1 VIMTGERISSA
12 VLRSRWAGT
21 AMRIILA
28 GVLGYAGLSK
38 LVQPDGARTA
48 ILAYRLF
55 PVAWADVLGWALP
68 AAEVALALLLLIG
81 IFVRWAALATAVLM
95 FLFVAGI
102 ISAWA
107 RGFSIDCG
115 CFGGGGD
122 LSPEG
127 REWRYI
133 QAIARD
139 LLFAGMAVRLW
150 VWTPSHMA
158 LEAYAVDTSL
168 KPESLD
174 VPADAAD

>member
-1 VIMTGERISSA
+1 VNTMDVI
-12 VLRSRWAGT
+12 LRSRWAGT
-21 AMRIILA
+21 VMRVILA
-28 GVLGYAGLSK
+28 AVLGYAGLSK
-38 LVQPDGARTA
+38 LLQPDGARTA
-48 ILAYRLF
+48 LLGYRLF
-55 PVAWADVLGWALP
+55 PVAWVDVLAWALP

-81 IFVRWAALATAVLM
+81 VFVRLAALATAVLM
-95 FLFVAGI
+95 FLFVLGI
-102 ISAWA
+102 ISAWV

-150 VWTPSHMA
+150 VWTPSHLA
-158 LEAYAVDTSL
+158 LESYGQDTSAAMASHGDARD
-168 KPESLD
+168 E
-174 VPADAAD
+174 AD

>member
-1 VIMTGERISSA
+1 VRQMDAI
-12 VLRSRWAGT
+12 LRSRWVGT
-21 AMRIILA
+21 AIRVILA
-28 GVLGYAGLSK
+28 GVLGYAGMSK

-48 ILAYRLF
+48 LLGYRLF
-55 PVAWADVLGWALP
+55 PVAWVEVLAWALP
-68 AAEVALALLLLIG
+68 AAEVALGLLLLVG

-95 FLFVAGI
+95 VLFVAGI
-102 ISAWA
+102 ISAWV

-127 REWRYI
+127 REWRYV
-133 QAIARD
+133 QAIGRD

-158 LEAYAVDTSL
+158 LESYGAGVSPTSEP
-168 KPESLD
+168 KDE
-174 VPADAAD
+174 ARNAAD